1 MGKYKFEIK
10 FLQVFQVAGKIT
22 LEDSEAKGLQMTQ
35 EKGFDRVINLS
46 AFVCIYFIFH
56 FIYIII
62 SR

>member
-22 LEDSEAKGLQMTQ
+22 LEDWGKRFAEDQ
-35 EKGFDRVINLS
+35 EKDFDRVINLS
-46 AFVCIYFIFH
+46 AFICIYFILH

>member
-10 FLQVFQVAGKIT
+10 SLQVFQVAGKIT
-22 LEDSEAKGLQMTQ
+22 LEDWGKRFAEDQ
-35 EKGFDRVINLS
+35 EKDFDRVINLS
-46 AFVCIYFIFH
+46 AFICIYFILH

>member
-10 FLQVFQVAGKIT
+10 SLQVFQVARKIT
-22 LEDSEAKGLQMTQ
+22 LEDWGKRFADDQ

-46 AFVCIYFIFH
+46 AFICIYFILH